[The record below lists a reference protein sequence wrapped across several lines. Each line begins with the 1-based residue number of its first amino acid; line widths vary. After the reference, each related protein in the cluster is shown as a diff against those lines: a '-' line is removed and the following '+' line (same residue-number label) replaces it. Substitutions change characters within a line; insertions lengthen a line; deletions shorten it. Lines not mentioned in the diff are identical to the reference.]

1 MTKSKLTKKD
11 VLHVAELSNLKLT
24 ESEIE
29 KYLPQLSKIV
39 DFVGAL
45 SEVDTSDVH
54 PTSQTTGLT
63 NVLRDDVLRSSFAIK
78 SDNSLTADEALSGTD
93 NTQNDLFK
101 VPAILSERSM
111 E

>member
-1 MTKSKLTKKD
+1 MSKLNKKD

-45 SEVDTSDVH
+45 GEIDTTDVL

-63 NVLRDDVLRSSFAIK
+63 NVLRSDVVK
-78 SDNSLTADEALSGTD
+78 TVNSLTVDEALSGTD

-101 VPAILSERSM
+101 VPAILSERSL